1 MTIMFMIND
10 RNDNMQYKYKTAKI
24 NCIHH
29 EWQYKNYSKSVI
41 IGKEELDNLILFHI
55 GISSSPSLIFE
66 M

>member
-1 MTIMFMIND
+1 MIND

-29 EWQYKNYSKSVI
+29 EWQYKNYSKTVI
-41 IGKEELDNLILFHI
+41 IGEEELDNFDLFHI
-55 GISSSPSLIFE
+55 GISLPLSLIFE

>member
-1 MTIMFMIND
+1 MIND

-29 EWQYKNYSKSVI
+29 EWQYEKCSESVI
-41 IGKEELDNLILFHI
+41 IGKEELNNLVLFHI
-55 GISSSPSLIFE
+55 GISSSFSLIFE